1 MSTPEPIHIP
11 SVPVLAN
18 ATVLMVK
25 SGPEPTWEVRVWGEP
40 PHDHSREYLIR
51 AKSDNDA
58 AFEGIRQFVDEMT
71 DLYSNEAVID
81 MSPEG

>member
-18 ATVLMVK
+18 ATVEMVK
-25 SGPEPTWEVRVWGEP
+25 AGPEPTWEVHVWGEP
-40 PHDHSREYLIR
+40 PHDHSRDYLVR

-58 AFEGIRQFVDEMT
+58 AFEGIRQFVEEMQNLHSHLET
-71 DLYSNEAVID
+71 WND
-81 MSPEG
+81 